1 MLLDTLNR
9 RKTPSDGVYSNQ
21 TLMMNHSNCR
31 VKMLEYCKMILGK
44 FTFDK
49 ALFRKEYRKSLQYL
63 SVEDQRELKQW
74 VRGNSVANH
83 QIKE

>member
-1 MLLDTLNR
+1 
-9 RKTPSDGVYSNQ
+9 
-21 TLMMNHSNCR
+21 MNHSNCR

-74 VRGNSVANH
+74 VRTSTATNERT
-83 QIKE
+83 KE